1 MSAISIPSFLA
12 VLKSRRDQIF
22 PQSTGEYWQ
31 VISDTAQTALNIISS
46 SDALYHDVEH
56 TCLVTLCGQEIF
68 IGKKILDGDLVEK
81 DWVYFTI
88 SLLLH
93 DIGYVR
99 NILPEDSGNSQKIS
113 SNGSKHNMGI
123 GDTDA
128 SLTPYHIERGK
139 LFIENRNWPD
149 GIDKNV
155 ISEMIGY
162 TEFPIPKSRQ
172 KQANHSSK
180 SELLATLIGSSDLI
194 GQLAD
199 PSYDIKIPRLYFEF
213 LETGTADNLGY
224 RSAEDLRKSYPSFF
238 YNFVNP
244 NIEQSIKYL
253 NATPEGQ
260 KWTSLLN
267 YHVFSQENRAIL
279 EQDGVRLLQEIHD
292 YCAGSTDLNE
302 IIKFTLQKVCSYQ
315 SWPIGHAYKRVDT
328 DTGPILSSSK
338 IWHISS
344 ENDLFKKWK
353 NISEGHTFH
362 SGEGLPGRVFENGEP
377 AWITDVTKDKNFP
390 RSKLAS
396 DIGVK
401 GAFAFPVYSSG
412 GIDFV
417 LEFYSEE
424 AEDLDSSVLSFMEQI
439 SYEITNHNQ
448 V

>member
-1 MSAISIPSFLA
+1 MSTISIPSFLA

-22 PQSTGEYWQ
+22 PDSSGHYWQ

-68 IGKKILDGDLVEK
+68 IGKKILDGDLTEE

-88 SLLLH
+88 ALLLH

-99 NILPEDSGNSQKIS
+99 NILSEDSGLLQTTSLDGK
-113 SNGSKHNMGI
+113 KHSLTS

-128 SLTPYHIERGK
+128 SLTPFHIERGK

-149 GIDKNV
+149 GINKNI

-162 TEFPIPKSRQ
+162 TEFPIPKSREQ
-172 KQANHSSK
+172 KADK
-180 SELLATLIGSSDLI
+180 STKAELLATLVGSADLI

-213 LETGTADNLGY
+213 LETGTANNLGY
-224 RSAEDLRKSYPSFF
+224 RSAEDLRRSYPSFF

-244 NIEQSIKYL
+244 NIALSIKYL
-253 NATPEGQ
+253 NASPEGQ

-279 EQDGVRLLQEIHD
+279 EQDGVKLLQEIHT
-292 YCAGSTDLNE
+292 YCGDAEDLE
-302 IIKFTLQKVCSYQ
+302 KVIKFTLSKVCSYQ

-328 DTGPILSSSK
+328 DAGPILSSSK
-338 IWHISS
+338 IWHLS
-344 ENDLFKKWK
+344 ENNDLFEKWK
-353 NISEGHTFH
+353 NISEAHTFT
-362 SGEGLPGRVFENGEP
+362 SGEGLPGRVFQKGEP

-390 RSKLAS
+390 RSGLAS

-401 GAFAFPVYSSG
+401 GAFAFPVYG
-412 GIDFV
+412 KMGIGFV
-417 LEFYSEE
+417 LEFYSQE

-439 SYEITNHNQ
+439 SYEITNHVQ